1 MKVIDIH
8 SHLLPGV
15 DDGFQNVEDSL
26 VALRRLHG
34 EGVRDFIF
42 TPHLNP
48 DVYPDVREDRHRE
61 VYETFKGSI
70 PPELGIT
77 TSLAAEY
84 MIVSDFERRVSSRAD
99 ELLAFP
105 DSSVL
110 VEMSYYFRSRNLE
123 QTLFELNMAGLKPI
137 LAHPERYLYMSDRL
151 SDFDRLQEMGCR
163 FQMNALSLSGVY
175 GKQSVKILD
184 YLLERKMYSFV
195 ATDLHS
201 LHQLDCILSFKP
213 GFFLRRKLARA
224 GLDFLCRSV

>member
-34 EGVRDFIF
+34 EGVSDFIF

-70 PPELGIT
+70 PPELGIS

-163 FQMNALSLSGVY
+163 FQMNLMSLTGKY
-175 GKQSVKILD
+175 GKESIRILK
-184 YLLERKMYSFV
+184 YLLGKGMYSFA

-201 LHQLDCILSFKP
+201 NPQLDSILAAKVP
-213 GFFLRRKLARA
+213 LLLRRGVRA
-224 GLDFLCRSV
+224 LVEG